1 MGRKRCGGVVMSA
14 GGEAAVERERG
25 GEDASWANMN
35 LTGPRTEG
43 IPRDRFKCYK
53 WTMNI

>member
-1 MGRKRCGGVVMSA
+1 VTSA

-35 LTGPRTEG
+35 LTGPRIEG